1 MPRILKRPMFSRGGS
16 TNENNGIMTGL
27 VDRKGYA
34 EDTGI
39 DSRVVAPTQAEIYAK
54 EYYDQLSKIQP
65 PKSRLNLGKVGLN
78 LAAGKYSGG
87 DLISTLAG
95 AGSDIYDDYTAKD
108 DVRRNLDYKTKMAA
122 AKMGISKADAEAIA
136 KAKALAKGSTR
147 TLSEP
152 EAKAMGFPAGSI
164 VQQKAD
170 GTISVPLKPSAKQME
185 QRTNL
190 EGTIGLLNKIE
201 LNYNKAG
208 KPVGKAYNFDPDRLS
223 GEIGK
228 FTGSEQGKTFATLQ
242 ADIQKTTVFLTKAIS
257 GAQVSDK
264 EREFIEKLIPSIG
277 DTEVQFEAKL
287 KSLRSYLGDAAK
299 RYGGD
304 VEAMMKAGVSAEDYF
319 QTTEPSKD
327 LEKMSDEELEAYR
340 DSLLNEG

>member
-1 MPRILKRPMFSRGGS
+1 M
-16 TNENNGIMTGL
+16 
-27 VDRKGYA
+27 
-34 EDTGI
+34 
-39 DSRVVAPTQAEIYAK
+39 
-54 EYYDQLSKIQP
+54 
-65 PKSRLNLGKVGLN
+65 N
-78 LAAGKYSGG
+78 LASGKYAGDGFVSSLIGSGREPY
-87 DLISTLAG
+87 SKFTA
-95 AGSDIYDDYTAKD
+95 ADDK
-108 DVRRNLDYKTKMAA
+108 RRELDYNTKIAA

-208 KPVGKAYNFDPDRLS
+208 KPVGKVYNFDPDRLS

-228 FTGSEQGKTFATLQ
+228 FTGSEQGKIFATLQ

-327 LEKMSDEELEAYR
+327 LEKMSDEELKAYR